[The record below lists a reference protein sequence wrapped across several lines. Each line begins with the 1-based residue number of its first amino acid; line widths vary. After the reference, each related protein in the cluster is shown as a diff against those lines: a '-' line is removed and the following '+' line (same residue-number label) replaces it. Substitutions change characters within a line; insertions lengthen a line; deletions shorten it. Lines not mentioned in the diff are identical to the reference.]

1 MLKKQRLS
9 RAQVNSVRMP
19 LEATSYSSG
28 SSEKGCFMKNS
39 LIILTIIVLISM
51 STVGC
56 STVRLIQTRAGY
68 EVEKTVGN
76 TEERQTQLSHRDFRL
91 GFSATGDR
99 LGIRLEYQ
107 PHYSIEKQQLVTYKP
122 GGMRIFESLIGVSYL
137 GLLGWVV
144 YDNLNETGEIE
155 VDDVGVLFNNITEF
169 NWYRTT
175 PSQKAIIVGVSLDFI
190 LWASYAARYKAT
202 VHEPWKKVGE
212 VPGNWELLANHPYRI
227 ELPTYNFGKDYQS
240 KTGDESVQI
249 SEFLAGI
256 KDPDRFKEIDTVS
269 LWASTEFDGTLHKE
283 NATLT
288 TQAQLQPFYDSA
300 LVALDIDMIST
311 GKPRLM
317 PRAEAVARW
326 NKVPVRAGD
335 EATLKVTV
343 ENTGKGTLY
352 RFTALTVSTN
362 RTFNNHELK
371 FGKIEPG
378 ESRTVPISFQLDKLI
393 RTQEIP
399 IRIRFGEYNDH
410 VPENIDVK
418 LKVIEIPRPKFDYA
432 YRIIDGGTATSVG
445 NGDGILQ
452 KGESADV
459 LVTIRN
465 SGEGNAEGVTA
476 RLNLLDRAGVDMY
489 GDTSVNL
496 RNLAAGDAK
505 IATFNVGVKR
515 GASISK
521 LRLNLVVQEDNFGSE
536 TELTNTFNFPIGQTA
551 VSKIKV
557 MDTVGTVTSN
567 SAQVYNG
574 AASSTPVIAEI
585 PRDSQARI
593 SGQLGEWYRV
603 GLTVRDQELTGW
615 IHEAQLTTAG
625 SSKQQSA
632 QVEKPTVVEVF
643 QNTPPT
649 LELLVPE
656 QGDIEVEDSPLLIQA
671 QAVANKGIKRIELIV
686 NGKLVNVGGHGIN
699 TAQGI
704 PPTVFKIEEN
714 VPLNYGLNTI
724 RLNAF
729 DTNDQA
735 SEPIA
740 LSVTRK
746 PEEVRNDYAL
756 LFGVNSYE
764 HFDPWHK
771 LTRPIPD
778 AEAIGNELKKRY
790 GFAVE
795 FVKDPTR
802 DEILTKINQYVQ
814 KQYNENDQLLIFF
827 AGHGY
832 YEERNNT
839 GIGYLV
845 ASNTLPPEADHG
857 KSSYISQGDLHK
869 RIENIGCEH
878 IFLIVDAC
886 LSGAFD
892 VPIDQFNR
900 ERDTEGISDDISGS
914 KFIKQTLAYKTRWY
928 LTSGVKAY
936 VSNSRPNQHS
946 PFVQRVLEALQS
958 NSGQDGILTLD
969 DICRYAERVTPLPRV
984 GEFGTNALG
993 SNFLF
998 IRK

>member
-1 MLKKQRLS
+1 
-9 RAQVNSVRMP
+9 
-19 LEATSYSSG
+19 
-28 SSEKGCFMKNS
+28 MKNRLIS
-39 LIILTIIVLISM
+39 LMIIVLISI

-56 STVRLIQTRAGY
+56 SAVRLIQTRAGY
-68 EVEKTVGN
+68 EVEKTVGG
-76 TEERQTQLSHRDFRL
+76 TEERQTQLSYRDFQL
-91 GFSATGDR
+91 GFGATGDQ
-99 LGIRLEYQ
+99 LGIRLEYR

-122 GGMRIFESLIGVSYL
+122 GGMRISESLIGVSYL

-144 YDNLNETGEIE
+144 YDNLTETGEIK

-212 VPGNWELLANHPYRI
+212 VPGNWELLGNHPYRI
-227 ELPTYNFGKDYQS
+227 ELPTYSFGKDYQS
-240 KTGDESVQI
+240 KTGDESVRI
-249 SEFLAGI
+249 SEFLSGI
-256 KDPDRFKEIDTVS
+256 EAPNRFKEIDTVS

-283 NATLT
+283 KVTLT
-288 TQAQLQPFYDSA
+288 TQPQLQLFHDAA
-300 LVALDIDMIST
+300 LTALNIDMIST

-317 PRAEAVARW
+317 PRAEAIVRW
-326 NKVPVRAGD
+326 NKVPIQAGGV
-335 EATLKVTV
+335 ATLKVTV

-378 ESRTVPISFQLDKLI
+378 ESRTVPISFKLDKLM

-399 IRIRFGEYNDH
+399 IRIRFAEYNAH
-410 VPENIDVK
+410 VPENIDTK
-418 LKVIEIPRPKFDYA
+418 LKIVEIPRPKFDYA

-452 KGESADV
+452 RGESADI

-465 SGEGNAEGVTA
+465 SGEGNAAGVTA
-476 RLNLLDRAGVDMY
+476 ELNLLDRADIDMY
-489 GDTSVNL
+489 GDTSINL
-496 RNLAAGDAK
+496 HNLAAGDAK

-515 GASISK
+515 RASISK

-536 TELTNTFNFPIGQTA
+536 TKLAKSFNLPIGQTA
-551 VSKIKV
+551 VSEIKV
-557 MDTVGTVTSN
+557 VDTVGTVTSN

-574 AASSTPVIAEI
+574 AASSTPIIAEI

-603 GLTVRDQELTGW
+603 GLTVREKELTGW
-615 IHEAQLTTAG
+615 IHEAQLTTAD
-625 SSKQQSA
+625 SSKQQSS
-632 QVEKPTVVEVF
+632 QVEKPTGVEVF

-649 LELLVPE
+649 LELLEP
-656 QGDIEVEDSPLLIQA
+656 QQQDIEVEDSTLVIQA
-671 QAVANKGIKRIELIV
+671 RAVGNKGIKRIELIV
-686 NGKLVNVGGHGIN
+686 NGRLVNAGGPRIN
-699 TAQGI
+699 TTQRI

-724 RLNAF
+724 RLSTF

-735 SEPIA
+735 SEPIV

-746 PEEVRNDYAL
+746 REEVRNDYAL

-771 LTRPIPD
+771 LNNPIPD
-778 AEAIGNELKKRY
+778 AEAIGNELKNRY
-790 GFAVE
+790 GFTVE
-795 FVKDPTR
+795 LISEPTR
-802 DEILTKINQYVQ
+802 DDILTKINEYAQ

-832 YEERNNT
+832 FEETNDV

-845 ASNTLPPEADHG
+845 ATDTLPPDADPG
-857 KSSYISQGDLHK
+857 KSSYISHGDF
-869 RIENIGCEH
+869 RERVDNIGCEH
-878 IFLIVDAC
+878 IFLMIDAC
-886 LSGAFD
+886 FSGAFD
-892 VPIDQFNR
+892 PLVTQFNR
-900 ERDTEGISDDISGS
+900 ARGVTRITNDVS
-914 KFIKQTLAYKTRWY
+914 KREFIKQTLARKSRWY
-928 LTSGVKAY
+928 LTSGGKEY
-936 VSNSRPNQHS
+936 VSDGTPNRHS
-946 PFVQRVLEALQS
+946 PFTRRVLEALRS
-958 NSGQDGILTLD
+958 SGGQHGILTLG
-969 DICRYAERVTPLPRV
+969 DIRRYVEKTTPQPRA
-984 GEFGTNALG
+984 GEFGTNAPG

>member
-1 MLKKQRLS
+1 
-9 RAQVNSVRMP
+9 
-19 LEATSYSSG
+19 
-28 SSEKGCFMKNS
+28 MKNR
-39 LIILTIIVLISM
+39 LIVLTIIVLISM
-51 STVGC
+51 STAGC
-56 STVRLIQTRAGY
+56 SAVRLIQTRAGY

-76 TEERQTQLSHRDFRL
+76 TEERQTLLDHRDFQL
-91 GFSATGDR
+91 GFSAAGDQ
-99 LGIRLEYQ
+99 LGIRLEYR
-107 PHYSIEKQQLVTYKP
+107 PYYNIEKQQLVTYKP
-122 GGMRIFESLIGVSYL
+122 GGKRISESLMAASYL
-137 GLLGWVV
+137 GVLGWVV
-144 YDNLNETGEIE
+144 YDNLTQTGDIV
-155 VDDVGVLFNNITEF
+155 VDDPGVLLNNITEF

-175 PSQKAIIVGVSLDFI
+175 ALQKAIIVGVSLDFI
-190 LWASYAARYKAT
+190 VWAGYASRHKAT
-202 VHEPWKKVGE
+202 VQEPWEKVNEVSGE
-212 VPGNWELLANHPYRI
+212 WELLRNHPYRI
-227 ELPTYNFGKDYQS
+227 ELPNYNFGKDYRS
-240 KTGDESVQI
+240 EIGNENVQI
-249 SEFLAGI
+249 GEFLSGI
-256 KDPDRFKEIDTVS
+256 EKPGRLKEIDSASVQ
-269 LWASTEFDGTLHKE
+269 ASTEFDGILHKE
-283 NATLT
+283 NVTLT
-288 TQAQLQPFYDSA
+288 TQAQLQPFHNAA
-300 LVALDIDMIST
+300 LAALDIDMVST

-317 PRAEAVARW
+317 PRAEAVIQW
-326 NKVPVRAGD
+326 NKVPIQAGD
-335 EATLKVTV
+335 VATLRVTV

-352 RFTALTVSTN
+352 RLTALTVSAE

-378 ESRTVPISFQLDKLI
+378 KSRAIPISFKLDKLM

-418 LKVIEIPRPKFDYA
+418 LKVIEILRPKFDYA

-452 KGESADV
+452 RGESADV

-476 RLNLLDRAGVDMY
+476 RLNLLDRTDVDMY
-489 GDTSVNL
+489 GDASVNL

-536 TELTNTFNFPIGQTA
+536 TKFTNTFNLPIGQTA
-551 VSKIKV
+551 VSEIKV
-557 MDTVGTVTSN
+557 VDTVGTVTSN
-567 SAQVYNG
+567 FAQVYNG
-574 AASSTPVIAEI
+574 AASLTPVIAEI

-603 GLTVRDQELTGW
+603 GLTVRNKELTGW
-615 IHEAQLTTAG
+615 IHETQLTTAD
-625 SSKQQSA
+625 SSKQQSS
-632 QVEKPTVVEVF
+632 QVEKLTGVEVF

-649 LELLVPE
+649 LELLEPE
-656 QGDIEVEDSPLLIQA
+656 QRAIEVEDSTLVIQA
-671 QAVANKGIKRIELIV
+671 RAVANKGIKKIELIV
-686 NGKLVNVGGHGIN
+686 NGRLVNVGGHGVN
-699 TAQGI
+699 TTQGI
-704 PPTVFKIEEN
+704 PPTVLKLEEN
-714 VPLNYGLNTI
+714 VPINYGLNTI
-724 RLNAF
+724 RLSAF

-735 SEPIA
+735 SEPIV

-746 PEEVRNDYAL
+746 REEVRNDYAL

-771 LTRPIPD
+771 LTNPIPD
-778 AEAIGNELKKRY
+778 AEAIGNELESSY

-802 DEILTKINQYVQ
+802 DEIIAKINQYAR
-814 KQYNENDQLLIFF
+814 KQYNKNDQLLIFF

-832 YEERNNT
+832 YDEKNNT

-845 ASNTLPPEADHG
+845 ASNTLPPDADRD
-857 KSSYISQGDLHK
+857 KSSYISHGDFHK

-878 IFLIVDAC
+878 IFLMVDAC
-886 LSGAFD
+886 FSGAFD

-900 ERDTEGISDDISGS
+900 ERGKEGIPDDISGS
-914 KFIKQTLAYKTRWY
+914 EFIKQTLAYKTRWY
-928 LTSGVKAY
+928 LTSGGKEY
-936 VSNSRPNQHS
+936 LSGGPPNQYS
-946 PFVQRVLEALQS
+946 PFARQVLEALRS
-958 NSGQDGILTLD
+958 NSGHDGILTLD
-969 DICRYAERVTPLPRV
+969 DICRYAEKVTPQPRV

-998 IRK
+998 IRE